1 MFIYPCDGLLEDQNQ
16 PCPSSS
22 IPITGNCSSC
32 GKHLCQ
38 LHSTVEHH
46 PCVLLDEHRKR
57 NAEIALH
64 HKEISTLLD
73 QIDSSQL
80 ESNITALKP
89 GIPCRAM
96 IPLPSQVLRGGMNV
110 HISIQFEDGVRWFA
124 RIRQQSHSSPPIEV
138 QEMIMRSEMIT
149 MQFLKQGGVR
159 VPEVFPGNQMSH
171 GRQPSDVGERRQQTE
186 PKLIYF
192 FIQDIQGE
200 PCDSPIQEGSLNLYQ
215 VNKIIEDYAKQMIL
229 ISQLHLN
236 SIGSLHLDQ
245 FGKIQIGP
253 LIDIDICPFKS
264 SRDRF
269 ISQIDLILE
278 DIEKGLRF
286 VDDPQTAYLVHLQV
300 KQWIM
305 EDLTLGVEEEEFYI
319 KHADDKGDHIM
330 VDDEGNITGIIDWEW
345 AYSTTKSE
353 AFSAPLGLVNISDYF
368 NGSNS
373 LSPQEERL
381 AETYEKLGRPD
392 LSAWVR
398 ASKKY
403 QRLLHTIGQS
413 PDIVMLLALGECFG
427 QGLEEKVEKN
437 KQVSLVEWVI
447 EAKKRLPLSELGE

>member
-171 GRQPSDVGERRQQTE
+171 GRQPSDVGERRQQT
-186 PKLIYF
+186 
-192 FIQDIQGE
+192 G
-200 PCDSPIQEGSLNLYQ
+200 
-215 VNKIIEDYAKQMIL
+215 
-229 ISQLHLN
+229 
-236 SIGSLHLDQ
+236 
-245 FGKIQIGP
+245 
-253 LIDIDICPFKS
+253 PFKS

-305 EDLTLGVEEEEFYI
+305 EDVTLGVEEEEFYI

-447 EAKKRLPLSELGE
+447 EAKKRLPLSELVFISKVVPVITRDEPAVRKLLTPPVHGE